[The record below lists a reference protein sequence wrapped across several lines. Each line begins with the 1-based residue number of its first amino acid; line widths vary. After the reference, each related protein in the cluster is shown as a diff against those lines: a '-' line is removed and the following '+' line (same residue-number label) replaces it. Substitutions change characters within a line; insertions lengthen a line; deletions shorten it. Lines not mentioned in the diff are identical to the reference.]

1 MIDSYG
7 ISKGLL
13 RKSSRSLFD
22 QRCRYGVSLSVINQ
36 SSPSIPLIGAVLLV
50 VLCLIWGGNLV
61 TIKVSNQGI
70 SPILAATIRSIVAS
84 LLLWLYALAVR
95 ERVLLPRSFL
105 KHGLAIGVL
114 FSIQFFCLYWGLKFT
129 DASRA
134 VIFVYTQPLW
144 TLLLAHLFLHDE
156 RLGVSK
162 VTGVIISLVGICLVF
177 GSRSTNL
184 GPSYWVGDLMEIGTG
199 FLWGATTIYV
209 KRFIWNTPITH
220 FQTLFA
226 QLFFSIP
233 LLVIA
238 SLLFEWGLPVSL
250 KGPVIAALFY
260 QSSIVAFASYL
271 AWFWLLH
278 RFQAGRI
285 AAFTFLTPIFGV
297 ILSAIFLQEQLTV
310 LLWIGLMMVTSGIY
324 LVNRASDS
332 SEPSRIMTLKSDR

>member
-1 MIDSYG
+1 MSVNNH
-7 ISKGLL
+7 
-13 RKSSRSLFD
+13 SSTRVPLS
-22 QRCRYGVSLSVINQ
+22 GV
-36 SSPSIPLIGAVLLV
+36 VLLV

-70 SPILAATIRSIVAS
+70 SPILGATIRSIVAS

-95 ERVLLPRSFL
+95 EPVLLPRGFFR
-105 KHGLAIGVL
+105 HGLVIGPL
-114 FSIQFFCLYWGLKFT
+114 FSIQFICLYWGLKFT

-162 VTGVIISLVGICLVF
+162 ITGVVISLVGICLVF
-177 GSRSTNL
+177 GSRSTEL
-184 GPSYWVGDLMEIGTG
+184 GPSYWVGDLMEIATG

-250 KGPVIAALFY
+250 TRPVMGALFY
-260 QSSIVAFASYL
+260 QSAIVAFASYS

-278 RFQAGRI
+278 RFQAGRL
-285 AAFTFLTPIFGV
+285 AAFTFLTPFFGV
-297 ILSAIFLQEQLTV
+297 ILSGIFLHEQLTAF
-310 LLWIGLMMVTSGIY
+310 LGIGLVMVTGGIY
-324 LVNRASDS
+324 LVNR
-332 SEPSRIMTLKSDR
+332 TQV